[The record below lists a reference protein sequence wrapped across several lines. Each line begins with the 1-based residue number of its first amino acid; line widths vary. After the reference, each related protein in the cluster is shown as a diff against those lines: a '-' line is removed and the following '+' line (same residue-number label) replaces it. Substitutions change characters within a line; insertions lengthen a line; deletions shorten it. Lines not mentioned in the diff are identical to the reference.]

1 MPCSKTSNIITIFT
15 KHRKALVACTHLTN
29 LVKAFA
35 ALQDF
40 KFILTDSYFELV
52 ILTLMAFIA
61 DFVMEII
68 LALEIGG
75 FESIR
80 ENSCNSKSK

>member
-1 MPCSKTSNIITIFT
+1 MDSVNALKQYGILVLIAVSK
-15 KHRKALVACTHLTN
+15 
-29 LVKAFA
+29 
-35 ALQDF
+35 DF
-40 KFILTDSYFELV
+40 KFIYTV

-68 LALEIGG
+68 FALEIGG

-80 ENSCNSKSK
+80 ENSCNANI